1 MLSSFYQAHA
11 RMDIS
16 DLKLTQADVE
26 KLTGLDVGELFVA
39 GTIRSS
45 VFLSPRR
52 IASLCVSEF
61 LKVAVV
67 FVLCLGLSLVIVRN
81 MEDVETRSL
90 FLLAIA
96 LAFFIATVWNIITW
110 LRGQQL
116 QTLHRLLDEVDRH
129 NDIIQALQIMDELN
143 TVPTTELNLPNQDE
157 VITALRA
164 TRESLACGL
173 MTERILRKHQHFM
186 KRRQE
191 LFTNIETN
199 LATLQAISV
208 NHQAAEYAQLLNEA
222 LEIGLTVH
230 QEMKQRS

>member
-1 MLSSFYQAHA
+1 MNIA
-11 RMDIS
+11 

-26 KLTGLDVGELFVA
+26 KLADLDVGEIFVA
-39 GTIRSS
+39 GTIRPS
-45 VFLSPRR
+45 VFRSPRR
-52 IASLCVSEF
+52 IASLCISEC
-61 LKVAVV
+61 LKVAVA

-81 MEDVETRSL
+81 MEDVATRSL
-90 FLLAIA
+90 FLIAIA
-96 LAFFIATVWNIITW
+96 LALLIAIVWNIFTW
-110 LRGQQL
+110 LKGKQL

-173 MTERILRKHQHFM
+173 MTERILRKHQRFIQ
-186 KRRQE
+186 RRQE
-191 LFTNIETN
+191 LFANIETN
-199 LATLQAISV
+199 LATLQSIRV

-222 LEIGLTVH
+222 LEIGMAVH
-230 QEMKQRS
+230 REMQQRA